1 MNRGF
6 LVLVGV
12 AAPGRRLPSS
22 SRARRGGRVRW
33 SPAGLVEDEG
43 LADAMVWLLC
53 ERSPSVEAR
62 VVPLDSLAAEVGGEE
77 AERIL
82 DRLRNST
89 TAEIARSHELER
101 EAAERLSGKSDRRK
115 GSSESAEHGRRA
127 RRVIPSPGVE
137 KVESPVLLSVRPE
150 VPAEPVAA
158 REREPPR
165 RVDRRSSVERRG
177 GDERRQ
183 AIAAGLA
190 ARVIRSIERRESV
203 ERRSGVDRREP
214 RKRLKAREDRLRRA
228 ARRQGLVLRKSRHA
242 YGYILVDA
250 STVDTLQW
258 GRLGKQV
265 SDLSSLDQVEA
276 ALSDRAA
283 GDVR

>member
-1 MNRGF
+1 
-6 LVLVGV
+6 
-12 AAPGRRLPSS
+12 
-22 SRARRGGRVRW
+22 
-33 SPAGLVEDEG
+33 
-43 LADAMVWLLC
+43 MVSLLC

-82 DRLRNST
+82 DRLRNPT
-89 TAEIARSHELER
+89 TAEITRSHELER
-101 EAAERLSGKSDRRK
+101 EAAERLSRKSDRRK
-115 GSSESAEHGRRA
+115 RSTESAEHGRRA
-127 RRVIPSPGVE
+127 RRFIPSAGVE
-137 KVESPVLLSVRPE
+137 KVESPVLSSARPE

-165 RVDRRSSVERRG
+165 RVERRSSAERRR

-190 ARVIRSIERRESV
+190 ARVIRSIERRKSI
-203 ERRSGVDRREP
+203 ERRSGVDRRES
-214 RKRLKAREDRLRRA
+214 RGRVKAREDRLRRA
-228 ARRQGLVLRKSRHA
+228 AKRQGLVLRKSRQA

-250 STVDTLQW
+250 STVDTLRW

-276 ALSDRAA
+276 ALSDRR
-283 GDVR
+283 VR